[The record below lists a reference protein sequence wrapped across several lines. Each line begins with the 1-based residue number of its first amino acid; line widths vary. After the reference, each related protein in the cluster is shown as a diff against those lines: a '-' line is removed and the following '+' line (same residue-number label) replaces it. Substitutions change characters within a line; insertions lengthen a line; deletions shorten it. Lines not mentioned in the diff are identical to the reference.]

1 MKNKKT
7 TFDKLY
13 NKERKRKKNKI
24 KIKFMQKNY
33 IKKIKKD
40 NYKGNKKKFLSK
52 RYFFYQ
58 CENRRFKKS

>member
-33 IKKIKKD
+33 IKKNKKD

-52 RYFFYQ
+52 RYFFY
-58 CENRRFKKS
+58 